1 MGYEFKN
8 AVAVVTGAGSGIGR
22 ALALGLAD
30 RGADLALSD
39 INEAGLNETAS
50 LIGDSVKVQ
59 TDLLDVTNRE
69 AVFAY
74 AADIKENFGKVNLVF
89 NNAGAALNGR
99 FDQTGLDDFDWQMN
113 VNFGGVLNGTKAF
126 LPILEQSEWGHI
138 TNISSIFGIIA
149 APGNSAYNASK
160 FAVRGMT
167 ECLRIELKQSGSKV
181 SCSTVNP
188 GGVKTNVVRNA
199 RSAHGNTF
207 MGGKTHDEMIEGFD
221 EIAKTTPEKAA
232 KIILDGTAKNK
243 KRILVGMDAKIIDKI
258 QRFFPTLYFPIMQ
271 KTFGWGK
278 DLMDES

>member
-1 MGYEFKN
+1 LGYEFKE

-22 ALALGLAD
+22 ALALELAK
-30 RGADLALSD
+30 RGAHIAISD
-39 INEAGLNETAS
+39 INETGLGETANM
-50 LIGDSVKVQ
+50 IGEAVKVR
-59 TDLLDVTNRE
+59 TDLLDVTNRK
-69 AVFAY
+69 AMFAY
-74 AADIKENFGKVNLVF
+74 AADVKDEFGKVNLVF

-99 FDQTGLDDFDWQMN
+99 FDQTGLDDFDWQMD

-126 LPILEQSEWGHI
+126 LPILEQAEWGHI

-167 ECLRIELKQSGSKV
+167 ECLRIELEQSGSSV

-207 MGGKTHDEMIEGFD
+207 MGGKTHEEMIQGFD
-221 EIAKTTPEKAA
+221 ELAKTTPEKAA
-232 KIILDGTAKNK
+232 NIILNGTAKNK
-243 KRILVGMDAKIIDKI
+243 KRILVGTDAKIIDKI
-258 QRFFPTLYFPIMQ
+258 QRLFPTVYFTIMN
-271 KTFGWGK
+271 KTIGWGK
-278 DLMDES
+278 DLMDE

>member
-1 MGYEFKN
+1 MAYDFQG

-22 ALALGLAD
+22 ALAMGLAD
-30 RGADLALSD
+30 RGADLALCD
-39 INEAGLNETAS
+39 INKDTLIETEN
-50 LIGDSVKVQ
+50 LIGSKVKVRI
-59 TDLLDVTNRE
+59 DVLDVTNRP

-74 AADIKENFGKVNLVF
+74 AADIKEEFGKVNLVF

-99 FDQTGLDDFDWQMN
+99 FDQTGLDDFDWQMD

-126 LPILEQSEWGHI
+126 LPILEEAEWGHI

-167 ECLRIELKQSGSKV
+167 ECLRIELKQSGSSV
-181 SCSTVNP
+181 SCTSVHP

-199 RSAHGNTF
+199 RSSSGNTF
-207 MGGKTHDEMIEGFD
+207 MGGKTHEEVIAGFD
-221 EIAKTTPEKAA
+221 KLARTTSEKAA

-243 KRILVGMDAKIIDKI
+243 KRVLVGMDAKLIDKI
-258 QRFFPTLYFPIMQ
+258 QRVFPTVYFPIMR
-271 KTFGWGK
+271 KVLGFGK
-278 DLMDES
+278 DLVDE

>member
-1 MGYEFKN
+1 MAYNFKD

-22 ALALGLAD
+22 ALALGLAQ
-30 RGADLALSD
+30 RGADLALCD
-39 INEAGLNETAS
+39 INKEALDETAQM
-50 LIGDSVKVQ
+50 IGETVKVR
-59 TDLLDVTNRE
+59 TDILDVTNRKAVFNYAE
-69 AVFAY
+69 AVK
-74 AADIKENFGKVNLVF
+74 DQFGKVNLVF

-99 FDQTGLDDFDWQMN
+99 FDQTGLDDFDWQMD

-126 LPILEQSEWGHI
+126 LPILEQAEWGHI

-167 ECLRIELKQSGSKV
+167 ECLRIELKQSGSSV

-207 MGGKTHDEMIEGFD
+207 MGGKTHEEMIQGFD
-221 EIAKTTPEKAA
+221 ELAKTTPEKAA
-232 KIILDGTAKNK
+232 RIILDGTAKNK
-243 KRILVGMDAKIIDKI
+243 KRILVGADAKLIDKI
-258 QRFFPTLYFPIMQ
+258 QRLFPTAYFPIMK
-271 KTFGWGK
+271 KTMGWGK
-278 DLMDES
+278 DLMDE

>member
-1 MGYEFKN
+1 MAYDFQG

-22 ALALGLAD
+22 ALAMGLAD
-30 RGADLALSD
+30 RGADLALCD
-39 INEAGLNETAS
+39 INKDTLIETEN
-50 LIGDSVKVQ
+50 LIGGKVKVRI
-59 TDLLDVTNRE
+59 DVLDVTNRP

-74 AADIKENFGKVNLVF
+74 AADIKEEFGKVNLVF

-99 FDQTGLDDFDWQMN
+99 FDQTGLDDFDWQMD

-126 LPILEQSEWGHI
+126 LPILEEAEWGHI

-167 ECLRIELKQSGSKV
+167 ECLRIELKQSGSSV
-181 SCSTVNP
+181 SCTSVHP

-199 RSAHGNTF
+199 RSSSGNTF
-207 MGGKTHDEMIEGFD
+207 MGGKTHEEVIAGFD
-221 EIAKTTPEKAA
+221 KLARTTSEKAA

-243 KRILVGMDAKIIDKI
+243 KRVLVGMDAKLIDKI
-258 QRFFPTLYFPIMQ
+258 QRVFPTVYFPIMR
-271 KTFGWGK
+271 KVLGFGK
-278 DLMDES
+278 DLVDE